1 MSDTAKLTKSER
13 ADLLKV
19 ARMNARVAKSGIAA
33 REAELLAEFESQLAA
48 TYPANDPRWAAIVS
62 EAERAVA
69 EADAAVARACREAGL
84 REEFRP
90 RLGSYWH
97 ARGENGIGSR
107 RAELRKAAGAAIAAA
122 GKAARLQI
130 ERAEAEVC
138 TSILAD
144 GLRSESAAEALASIP
159 TPDALMPP
167 LRLAEIEAT
176 TRRVSGP
183 GRLGVVR

>member
-19 ARMNARVAKSGIAA
+19 ARMNARVAKAGIAA

-48 TYPANDPRWAAIVS
+48 TYPANDPRWAAIVA

-69 EADAAVARACREAGL
+69 EADAAVARACRDAGL

-90 RLGSYWH
+90 RLISYWQS
-97 ARGENGIGSR
+97 RGENGMGAR

-122 GKAARLQI
+122 GKTARLQI

-144 GLRSESAAEALASIP
+144 GLRSEAAAEALASIP
-159 TPDALMPP
+159 TPEALMPT
-167 LRLAEIEAT
+167 LRLAEVEAS
-176 TRRVSGP
+176 TRRDGDRA
-183 GRLGVVR
+183 RLGVVR